1 MNVVKF
7 FADSFLYS
15 SPILLCTLGGL
26 FAYRCRIVNIGLE
39 GMMYF
44 GGLASV
50 LGIYLTRSPLLGILC
65 GFLISYG
72 VGWLFAY
79 FSVTKKANFI
89 ITGLGIN
96 MLAAAVGRYM
106 LAEMR
111 ITNINL
117 IHIEVLL
124 DQSIRLPVIDS
135 IPILGEIVSRQ
146 TGFTYFAFLSIFLVR
161 LLLYNTRFGVYVR
174 MSGDNEA
181 SGRSVG
187 IDTIKVKYAALILG
201 AVFCG
206 FAGYNVAVEQL
217 TSFTPT
223 FTAGIGFI
231 AIAAIYCGDGKPV
244 HCGLYALLFGAAKSL
259 AVNLGVHFG
268 TIAILLNMIPY
279 LTIVL
284 VLFVV
289 SGTSHAKTNHRGIL
303 SV

>member
-1 MNVVKF
+1 MSAVKF
-7 FADSFLYS
+7 FADSFLYA

-26 FAYRCRIVNIGLE
+26 FAYRCKIVNIGLE

-50 LGIYLTRSPLLGILC
+50 IGIYLTRNPLLGILC
-65 GFLISYG
+65 GFVVSYCI
-72 VGWLFAY
+72 GWIFAY
-79 FSVTKKANFI
+79 FSVTRKANFI

-96 MLAAAVGRYM
+96 MLAVAIGRYM
-106 LAEMR
+106 LAEMG

-117 IHIEVLL
+117 IDIEVLL
-124 DQSIRLPVIDS
+124 DQRIRLPLIDS
-135 IPILGEIVSRQ
+135 IPVAGEIVSRQ
-146 TGFTYFAFLSIFLVR
+146 TGFTYFAFISIFLVQ

-174 MSGDNEA
+174 VSGDNEA
-181 SGRSVG
+181 AGRSVG
-187 IDTIKVKYAALILG
+187 INTTRVKYAALILG

-231 AIAAIYCGDGKPV
+231 AIAAIYCGDGRPV
-244 HCGLYALLFGAAKSL
+244 RCSLYSLLFGAAKSL

-268 TIAILLNMIPY
+268 TIAILLNNDT
-279 LTIVL
+279 L
-284 VLFVV
+284 
-289 SGTSHAKTNHRGIL
+289 SHNRCGSFCCFRDQSCKNQ
-303 SV
+303 